1 MEADFTRRTVMEVLG
16 IQVAEMNAD
25 RVVMTMPITDAARQ
39 PYGLLHGGVSVVLA
53 ESCASLATWLNIDQ
67 TSQMGVGIEV
77 NANHVRAK
85 RDGTVTAVAT
95 PIHRGRTMMVWDVR
109 IADEEQ
115 RLVCVARC
123 TVAVVAR
130 DPRSAE
136 VR

>member
-16 IQVAEMNAD
+16 IEVAEMNAD